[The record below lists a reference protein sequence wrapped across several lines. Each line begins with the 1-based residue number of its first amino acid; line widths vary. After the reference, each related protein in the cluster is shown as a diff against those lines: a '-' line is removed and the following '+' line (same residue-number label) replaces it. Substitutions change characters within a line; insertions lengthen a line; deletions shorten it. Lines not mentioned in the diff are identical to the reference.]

1 VTYESGEGEAFV
13 DVNRNTMIDFIAYPI
28 GAACIGF
35 GAYKRSIE
43 SDEVL
48 DAELEG

>member
-1 VTYESGEGEAFV
+1 MTYESGEGEAFV
-13 DVNRNTMIDFIAYPI
+13 NVNRNTMIDFIAYPI
-28 GAACIGF
+28 GAACLAF
-35 GAYKRSIE
+35 GVYKRTME